1 MRKNPRLV
9 VLLDLSKAFDS
20 LDHSRLLAK
29 KKRHWGLVVPLWNGL
44 EAICRDVNNTSG
56 SVLRPQVWVLFLMVY
71 QRVPS

>member
-1 MRKNPRLV
+1 MRKNLSLV

-44 EAICRDVNNTSG
+44 EAICRDVNNT
-56 SVLRPQVWVLFLMVY
+56 VLRPQVWVLFLMVY